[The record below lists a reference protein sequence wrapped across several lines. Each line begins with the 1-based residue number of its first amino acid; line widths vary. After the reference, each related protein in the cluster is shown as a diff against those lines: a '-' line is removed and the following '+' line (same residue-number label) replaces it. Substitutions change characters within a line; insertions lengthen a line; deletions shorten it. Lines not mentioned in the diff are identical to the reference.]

1 MDISNQYTANLINSG
16 EHIMASFMSIIMAKI
31 SSLGYPKAILDMLYT
46 LHAITDAQGKKVYI
60 SADIALILNQIILL
74 ETEKNVAAP
83 VVPAVMKESNIIV
96 RKDAS
101 ESSIPPHNVDTCKNK
116 NCVECDEYQNKIL
129 SGAAPVSVASTEQL
143 THNASTCNIELCE
156 QCGVI
161 SYTEATKS
169 IQIELSKV
177 TSIRV
182 ELFQNVGPKIVKEVH
197 LPANAS
203 SEERDEK
210 MMVFVADLPIYAGM
224 IGGNFKVVWSAGNI
238 LEDKI
243 QSDNVEGTISF
254 LLNLFDSEKNNIK
267 AIENRN

>member
-1 MDISNQYTANLINSG
+1 
-16 EHIMASFMSIIMAKI
+16 MASFMSIIMAKI

-156 QCGVI
+156 QCGAI
-161 SYTEATKS
+161 SYEAATKN

-182 ELFQNVGPKIVKEVH
+182 ELFPNVGTKEIKEIH
-197 LPANAS
+197 LLADAPDAAREDKMTMFIAS
-203 SEERDEK
+203 
-210 MMVFVADLPIYAGM
+210 LPIYAG
-224 IGGNFKVVWSAGNI
+224 ITGGNFKVTWSAGNI

-243 QSDNVEGTISF
+243 DPMNIEGTLSF
-254 LLNLFDSEKNNIK
+254 IMNLFESEKNNILALK
-267 AIENRN
+267 NNN